1 MEDLDVCIRA
11 MLPEHPQKS
20 IRPALPANHQQCF
33 KGVEKRSAN
42 SLLKA
47 ALQRAPREHLAQESQ
62 SRHLGAFFFLL
73 TILHSRNLA
82 PSFQQSHFLTVE
94 MVQASHLF
102 IVIFDSKLGLAGWH
116 IDQLGIFSH

>member
-1 MEDLDVCIRA
+1 

-20 IRPALPANHQQCF
+20 IGPALLANHQQCF

-73 TILHSRNLA
+73 TILHSHNLA

-94 MVQASHLF
+94 MVGASLTSVHC
-102 IVIFDSKLGLAGWH
+102 VIFDSKLGLARWH
-116 IDQLGIFSH
+116 IDDQLGIFSH